1 MLSTNAHMRGF
12 TLVELAITILILGL
26 IVGMGIPA
34 VGKMSQTQQLVAN
47 TENVAAQLRMCRQ
60 RAISIGSGQ
69 TMHFTE
75 NFLDSDYHI
84 HNGGYMPAKWS
95 LSHGITYYW
104 GGGTSSS
111 FTMNPDG
118 TCNISALVILQNNQ
132 GARDTVSV
140 QLSGLVLTK

>member
-1 MLSTNAHMRGF
+1 MRGF
-12 TLVELAITILILGL
+12 TLVELAITILIIGL
-26 IVGMGIPA
+26 IIGMGIPA
-34 VGKMSQTQQLVAN
+34 IGRMSQSQQLVAN
-47 TENVAAQLRMCRQ
+47 TENIAGQLRMLRQ
-60 RAISIGSGQ
+60 RAISSGSGQ
-69 TMHFTE
+69 TLHFTE

-104 GGGTSSS
+104 GSGTASS

-118 TCNISALVILQNNQ
+118 TSNISALVILQDNQ
-132 GARDTVSV
+132 GVRDTVSV